1 MNEEWSSIEEGGI
14 WMKGEWGSI
23 EEGGIG
29 WEEKGACLF
38 EEGGC
43 EIFLD
48 GLQESQC
55 NLGSLSNSGVRL
67 SSGCP
72 IKDFSSL

>member
-1 MNEEWSSIEEGGI
+1 MNGEWSSIEEGGI

-29 WEEKGACLF
+29 WEENGTCLRKGG
-38 EEGGC
+38 E
-43 EIFLD
+43 D
-48 GLQESQC
+48 GVQESQC
-55 NLGSLSNSGVRL
+55 NLGEQFRCKMEFRVS
-67 SSGCP
+67 